1 MIIAVLWLTAM
12 GCVGKRRRE
21 NGGKRGLEDCHKE

>member
-12 GCVGKRRRE
+12 GCAGKRRRE
-21 NGGKRGLEDCHKE
+21 NGGKRGLEDCRKE